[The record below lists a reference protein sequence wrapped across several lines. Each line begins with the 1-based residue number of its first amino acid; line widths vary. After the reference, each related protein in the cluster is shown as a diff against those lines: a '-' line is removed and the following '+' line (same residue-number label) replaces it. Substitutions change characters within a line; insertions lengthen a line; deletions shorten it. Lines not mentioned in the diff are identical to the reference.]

1 MYFASWSTKLV
12 RQLLTTSLSLAFSI
26 PAAAATASSVTTD
39 MLPTK
44 SDVGVIPNT
53 EDAALHVLNRLGYG
67 PKPGDINKVLQTG
80 VKNYIQ
86 TQLHPETIPLPDTLV
101 RRLDSLSTEEST
113 TGQMLGDYLMARKE
127 VKEAKSDKDGK
138 ESADNNKDDKQKGR
152 EILVRM
158 AENTAES
165 RLARATESPRQLE
178 EVMVDFWFNHF
189 NIFAGK
195 GLDRALILSYERDA
209 IRPNVFGNFR
219 TLLGATAKHPAMLF
233 YLDNWMSTSADYQPR
248 RGRGGKFGQLSPAKN
263 KPTGLNENYARE
275 LMELHTLG
283 VDGGYSQKDV
293 TELARMLTGWTF
305 NQRDLVRSG
314 VQFTF
319 NPDAHDN
326 GHKVWMG
333 KDINPRG
340 QQEGEFA
347 LDTLAMHPN
356 TAHHIA
362 FELAQYFVSDNPPE
376 ALVNRMAQRY
386 LDTRGEIRPV
396 LEVLF
401 YSPEFFDKTAIGNKF
416 KTPYQFVLSSARA
429 SALPINNIRPLLG
442 VLSQLGMPLY
452 GSVTPDGYKNTEAAW
467 LNPDA
472 ITRRINFAT
481 ALASGRLPL
490 DKKLDETSQT
500 MGKKQLEKQ
509 ADGNQKNR
517 PDLQALDANALLAT
531 LGSSISAPTRELING
546 NKEQLRGALVLGS
559 PDFMHH

>member
-113 TGQMLGDYLMARKE
+113 TGQMLGDYLMASKE

-138 ESADNNKDDKQKGR
+138 ENADNKDDKQKGR

-165 RLARATESPRQLE
+165 RLARAIESPRQLE

-248 RGRGGKFGQLSPAKN
+248 RGRGGKFGQLSPTKN

-319 NPDAHDN
+319 NADAHDN

-333 KDINPRG
+333 KDINSRG

-347 LDTLAMHPN
+347 LDILAMHPN

-401 YSPEFFDKTAIGNKF
+401 YSPEFFDKSAIGNKF

>member
-44 SDVGVIPNT
+44 SDAGVIPNT

-113 TGQMLGDYLMARKE
+113 TGQMLGDYLMARKDL
-127 VKEAKSDKDGK
+127 KEAKIDKDGK
-138 ESADNNKDDKQKGR
+138 DNADNKDDKQKGR
-152 EILVRM
+152 EIIVRM

-165 RLARATESPRQLE
+165 RLARAIESPRQLE

-189 NIFAGK
+189 NVFSGK

-248 RGRGGKFGQLSPAKN
+248 RGKRVQFSPVKN
-263 KPTGLNENYARE
+263 KPAGLNENYARE

-319 NPDAHDN
+319 NADAHDN
-326 GHKVWMG
+326 GHKLWMG
-333 KDINPRG
+333 KEINPRG

-347 LDTLAMHPN
+347 LDILAMHPN

-401 YSPEFFDKTAIGNKF
+401 YSQEFFDKTAIGNKF

-490 DKKLDETSQT
+490 DKKLDETNQT